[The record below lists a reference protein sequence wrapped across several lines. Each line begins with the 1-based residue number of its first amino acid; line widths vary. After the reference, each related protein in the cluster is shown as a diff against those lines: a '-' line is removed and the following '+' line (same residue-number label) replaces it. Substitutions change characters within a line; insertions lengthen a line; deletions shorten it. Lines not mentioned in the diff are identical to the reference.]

1 MNGKHDVWELLK
13 ECQIPVL
20 PIVKA
25 SSMEEVIEV
34 SNSLGYPVV
43 MKISSPDISH
53 KSDVGGIILDI
64 NSEEEVNNAYRDMMD
79 AVSQKVVDARIDGV
93 MLQKMAEPGIEVIIG
108 VKLDPQFGHVIMF
121 GLGGIFVEIYKDVS
135 FRVTPVNSEM
145 ARDMILE
152 IKGSPILM
160 GARGRSAADINAI
173 INVIV
178 KLSEMLEDNPDIVE
192 LDINPLIVYEKNA
205 VAVDARMLKNDK
217 KLT

>member
-20 PIVKA
+20 PNVKA
-25 SSMEEVIEV
+25 SSIEEVVKV

-64 NSEEEVNNAYRDMMD
+64 NSEEEVKNAYRDMME

-121 GLGGIFVEIYKDVS
+121 GLGGIFVEIYRDVS

-152 IKGSPILM
+152 IKASPILM
-160 GARGRSAADINAI
+160 GARGRSAADIDAI

-178 KLSEMLEDNPDIVE
+178 KLSEMLEKNPDIVE

-217 KLT
+217 N

>member
-1 MNGKHDVWELLK
+1 MNGKNDVWELLK

-64 NSEEEVNNAYRDMMD
+64 NSEEEVKNAYRDMMD
-79 AVSQKVVDARIDGV
+79 TVKLKVPDARIDGV

-121 GLGGIFVEIYKDVS
+121 GLGGIFVEIYRDVS

-160 GARGRSAADINAI
+160 GARGRSSADINAI

-178 KLSEMLEDNPDIVE
+178 KLSEMLEKNPDIVE

>member
-20 PIVKA
+20 PNVKA
-25 SSMEEVIEV
+25 SSLEEVVKV

-64 NSEEEVNNAYRDMMD
+64 NSEEEVKNAYYNMMNT
-79 AVSQKVVDARIDGV
+79 VKQKVPDARIDGV

-160 GARGRSAADINAI
+160 GARGRHAADIDAI

-178 KLSEMLEDNPDIVE
+178 KLSEMLEKNPDIVE

-217 KLT
+217 N

>member
-20 PIVKA
+20 PNVKA
-25 SSMEEVIEV
+25 SSIEEVVKV

-64 NSEEEVNNAYRDMMD
+64 NSEEEVKNAYYNMMNT
-79 AVSQKVVDARIDGV
+79 VKQKVPDARIDGV

-121 GLGGIFVEIYKDVS
+121 GLGGIFVEIYRDVS

-152 IKGSPILM
+152 IKGRPILM
-160 GARGRSAADINAI
+160 GARGRSPADIDAI

-178 KLSEMLEDNPDIVE
+178 KLSEMLEKNPDIVE

-217 KLT
+217 N

>member
-1 MNGKHDVWELLK
+1 MNGKNDVWELQK

-64 NSEEEVNNAYRDMMD
+64 NSEEEVKNAYRDMMD
-79 AVSQKVVDARIDGV
+79 TVKLKVPDARIDGV

-121 GLGGIFVEIYKDVS
+121 GLGGIFVEIYRDVS

-160 GARGRSAADINAI
+160 GARGRSSADINAI

-178 KLSEMLEDNPDIVE
+178 KLSEMLEKNPDIVE
-192 LDINPLIVYEKNA
+192 LDINPLIVYEKNV

-217 KLT
+217 NGS

>member
-1 MNGKHDVWELLK
+1 MNGTHDVWELLK

-25 SSMEEVIEV
+25 SSIEEVVEV

-64 NSEEEVNNAYRDMMD
+64 DSEEEVKNAYRNMMD
-79 AVSQKVVDARIDGV
+79 TVKQKVPDARIDGV

-121 GLGGIFVEIYKDVS
+121 GLGGIFVEIFKDVS
-135 FRVTPVNSEM
+135 FRVTPINSEM

-173 INVIV
+173 INVII
-178 KLSEMLEDNPDIVE
+178 KLSEMLEKNPDIVE
-192 LDINPLIVYEKNA
+192 LDINPLIVYEENA

-217 KLT
+217 NRS

>member
-1 MNGKHDVWELLK
+1 MNGKNDVWELLK

-64 NSEEEVNNAYRDMMD
+64 NSEEEVKNAYRDMMD
-79 AVSQKVVDARIDGV
+79 TVKLKVPDARIDGV

-121 GLGGIFVEIYKDVS
+121 GLGGIFVEIYRDVS

-160 GARGRSAADINAI
+160 GVRGRSSADINAI

-178 KLSEMLEDNPDIVE
+178 KLSEMLEKNPDIVE
-192 LDINPLIVYEKNA
+192 LDINPLIVYEKNV

>member
-1 MNGKHDVWELLK
+1 MNGKNDVWELLK

-25 SSMEEVIEV
+25 SSIEEVVEV

-64 NSEEEVNNAYRDMMD
+64 DSEEEVKNAYRNMMD
-79 AVSQKVVDARIDGV
+79 TVKQKVPDARIDGV

-121 GLGGIFVEIYKDVS
+121 GLGGIFVEIFKDVS
-135 FRVTPVNSEM
+135 FRVTPINSEM

-173 INVIV
+173 INVII
-178 KLSEMLEDNPDIVE
+178 KLSEMLEKNPDIVE
-192 LDINPLIVYEKNA
+192 LDINPLIVYEENA

-217 KLT
+217 NRS

>member
-20 PIVKA
+20 PNVKA
-25 SSMEEVIEV
+25 SSLGEVVEV

-64 NSEEEVNNAYRDMMD
+64 NSEEEVKNAYYNMMNT
-79 AVSQKVVDARIDGV
+79 VKQKVPDARIDGV

-160 GARGRSAADINAI
+160 GARGRSPADIDAI

-178 KLSEMLEDNPDIVE
+178 KLSEMLEKNPDIVE

-217 KLT
+217 N

>member
-20 PIVKA
+20 PNVKA
-25 SSMEEVIEV
+25 SSIEEVVKV

-64 NSEEEVNNAYRDMMD
+64 NSEEEVKNAYRDMME

-121 GLGGIFVEIYKDVS
+121 GLGGIFVEIYRDVS

-152 IKGSPILM
+152 IKDSPILM
-160 GARGRSAADINAI
+160 GARGRSAADIDAI

-178 KLSEMLEDNPDIVE
+178 KLSEMLEKNPDIVE

-217 KLT
+217 N

>member
-1 MNGKHDVWELLK
+1 MNGKNDVWELLK

-64 NSEEEVNNAYRDMMD
+64 NSEEEVKNAYRDMMD
-79 AVSQKVVDARIDGV
+79 TVKLKVPDARIDGV

-121 GLGGIFVEIYKDVS
+121 GLGGIFVEIYRDVS

-160 GARGRSAADINAI
+160 GARGRSSADINAI

-178 KLSEMLEDNPDIVE
+178 KLSEMLEKNPDIVE
-192 LDINPLIVYEKNA
+192 LDINPLIVYEKNV

-217 KLT
+217 NGS

>member
-25 SSMEEVIEV
+25 SSIEEVVEV

-64 NSEEEVNNAYRDMMD
+64 DSEEEVKNAYRNMMD
-79 AVSQKVVDARIDGV
+79 TVKQKVPDARIDGV

-121 GLGGIFVEIYKDVS
+121 GLGGIFVEIFKDVS
-135 FRVTPVNSEM
+135 FRVTPINSEM

-173 INVIV
+173 INVII
-178 KLSEMLEDNPDIVE
+178 KLSEMLEKNPDIVE
-192 LDINPLIVYEKNA
+192 LDINPLIVYEENA

-217 KLT
+217 NRS

>member
-20 PIVKA
+20 PNVKA
-25 SSMEEVIEV
+25 SSIEEVVKV

-64 NSEEEVNNAYRDMMD
+64 NSEEEVKNAYRDMMD

-121 GLGGIFVEIYKDVS
+121 GLGGIFVEIYRDVS
-135 FRVTPVNSEM
+135 FRITPVNSEM

-160 GARGRSAADINAI
+160 GARGRSAADIDAI

-178 KLSEMLEDNPDIVE
+178 KLSEMLEKNPDIVE

-217 KLT
+217 N

>member
-13 ECQIPVL
+13 EYQIPVL

-25 SSMEEVIEV
+25 SSLEEVIEV
-34 SNSLGYPVV
+34 SNSMGYPVV

-64 NSEEEVNNAYRDMMD
+64 NSEEEVKNAYHNMMD
-79 AVSQKVVDARIDGV
+79 TVNQKVPDARIDGV

-121 GLGGIFVEIYKDVS
+121 GLGGIFVEIYRDVS
-135 FRVTPVNSEM
+135 FRVTPINSEM

-152 IKGSPILM
+152 IKSSPILM
-160 GARGRSAADINAI
+160 GARGRPAADINAI
-173 INVIV
+173 INVII
-178 KLSEMLEDNPDIVE
+178 KLSEMLEKNPDIVE

-205 VAVDARMLKNDK
+205 VAVDARMLKNEK
-217 KLT
+217 N